1 MCEPGVASRR
11 CGLRSRRRALV
22 AGQGGAREA
31 TTREATRMAESVD
44 KMIELV
50 GVSFLYEDE

>member
-1 MCEPGVASRR
+1 V
-11 CGLRSRRRALV
+11 
-22 AGQGGAREA
+22 REA
-31 TTREATRMAESVD
+31 TTREATRMAENVD